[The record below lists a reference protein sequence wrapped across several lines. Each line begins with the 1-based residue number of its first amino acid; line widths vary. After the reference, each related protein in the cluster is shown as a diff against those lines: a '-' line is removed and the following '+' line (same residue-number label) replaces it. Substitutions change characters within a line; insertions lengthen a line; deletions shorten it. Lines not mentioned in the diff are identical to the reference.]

1 MRQTGA
7 LAAVLASAMLVSG
20 CGVTPESRLAEI
32 DPVVLDGEP
41 FTVARDDTSSACTH
55 DYRAEVLS
63 VDPIDGTVGW
73 RQDVPWPT
81 DPHLRLADGL
91 ALVGGGTDVVALD
104 AVTGSS
110 RWQIGDLP
118 GNRLVQTA
126 GGVYLTVTVGGIAR
140 LVARIEPATGRPI
153 WSFVPDGEMGSQVV
167 SDGVRLYLIDG
178 GDVGALDVTTGV
190 TVWRSP
196 TDGAV
201 TPPILIGGVIVQRV
215 YPDVVAGLD
224 PESGD
229 IRWDVDLGSSVI
241 ESLALS
247 DGVVV
252 AATGQAVVALEPAGG
267 AELWRLP
274 LTDQVVTLD
283 DHGVVVHRG
292 ATIELVDPATGVASL
307 VLEGSGTPGVAT
319 TGPGVLA
326 DQVDGSWR
334 LRSLDGAW
342 SIDLGPAHRVAPA
355 VIADQLVV
363 AVDRAIDDIDG
374 EAQGALIAL
383 DPTSGTENW
392 RIETRD
398 GIGSIPVLFGDKL
411 VVLASDRRLG

>member
-1 MRQTGA
+1 VTKTAALTTA
-7 LAAVLASAMLVSG
+7 LAAAVLVSG
-20 CGVTPESRLAEI
+20 CGSAADSRLADI
-32 DPVVLDGEP
+32 DPVALDGEP
-41 FTVARDDTSSACTH
+41 FTLERDDTSSAG
-55 DYRAEVLS
+55 DRVYRAQALS
-63 VDPIDGTVGW
+63 VDPVDGEVGW
-73 RQDVPWPT
+73 RQDVPWPA
-81 DPHLRLADGL
+81 DPQVRLVDGL

-104 AVTGSS
+104 AVSGSP

-126 GGVYLTVTVGGIAR
+126 DGVYLTVTVGGIAR
-140 LVARIEPATGRPI
+140 LVARIEPASGRPI
-153 WSFVPDGEMGSQVV
+153 WSFVADGEMGSQVV

-178 GDVGALDVTTGV
+178 GDVGALDATTGV

-196 TDGAV
+196 TDWAV

-229 IRWDVDLGSSVI
+229 IHWSVDLGSTGI
-241 ESLALS
+241 ESLAAAG
-247 DGVVV
+247 GVVV
-252 AATGQAVVALEPAGG
+252 AVTAEAVVALEPAGG

-274 LTDQVVTLD
+274 LTDQVVTLGD
-283 DHGVVVHRG
+283 QGVVVHRG
-292 ATIELVDPATGVASL
+292 ATIELVDPATGVASF
-307 VLEGSGTPGVAT
+307 VLEGSGTPGVAI

-334 LRSLDGAW
+334 LRSFDGAW

-355 VIADQLVV
+355 VIADQLVI

-392 RIETRD
+392 RIDTRD
-398 GIGSIPVLFGDKL
+398 GIRSIPVPFGDKL
-411 VVLASDRRLG
+411 VVLAADRTLG